1 MKNLFTV
8 EMNISPMKTV
18 LTSLGLEPGGAAQK
32 FFTNELTRLS
42 DNYVPM
48 NNGVLKNSVALE
60 IDGTGIIYNTPYA
73 RYHWYGK
80 LAVDPVTGK
89 GAFFKEGY
97 GFWSRPDTKK
107 VITNTDMQYQGAPN
121 RGPRWVERCFIDN
134 KSSLIKSTEDFIE
147 RNNK

>member
-8 EMNISPMKTV
+8 EMNISPMKTA
-18 LTSLGLEPGGAAQK
+18 LTSLGLEPNGAAQK

-107 VITNTDMQYQGAPN
+107 VITNTDMQYQGAPI